1 MVLLGVPTVLAC
13 GSVEGDVYGAENTA
27 SQRIPDIEV
36 LAVRKNDSLM
46 TALEQFCLDVKA
58 DDARRKAERARLQA
72 VAQQLRDSA
81 SVLFGIEYESPRW
94 KSVMGAATAAWD
106 SSTAIPIAGMDPVTL
121 AQEVAVKR
129 TQTDANGHYR
139 LSALR
144 AGSYF
149 LVPVMRTSEYA
160 SVQWYKVSVFLGTKR
175 FDATEKDGWAGCYL
189 TGKDQLELG
198 SR

>member
-1 MVLLGVPTVLAC
+1 MLAC
-13 GSVEGDVYGAENTA
+13 GSVEGDVYGADATA
-27 SQRIPDIEV
+27 AQRVPDIEI
-36 LAVRKNDSLM
+36 LAVRKTDSLM

-72 VAQQLRDSA
+72 DAQRLRDSA

-106 SSTAIPIAGMDPVTL
+106 SSTAIPIAGADPVFL

-149 LVPVMRTSEYA
+149 LVPVMRTSQYA
-160 SVQWYKVSVFLGTKR
+160 PVQWYKVSVWLGTKR
-175 FDATEKDGWAGCYL
+175 FDATENDGWAGCYL

-198 SR
+198 SSR